1 MKLPKFLYG
10 DNTDYPNDIFIIHTE
25 YPRFIINLLDD
36 EVEWLDDLKGDEAA
50 LTNEIMELFE
60 QANDFYE
67 NELDVYESEED

>member
-10 DNTDYPNDIFIIHTE
+10 DNTSCPNDIFIIHTE

-36 EVEWLDDLKGDEAA
+36 EVEWLDDLKGDEVA

-67 NELDVYESEED
+67 NELDIYESEED